1 MKKLALLIGFVG
13 LFFVLSFFLPYERAF
28 IALTVFVEE
37 HRAIARILYFAVY
50 VVAVVL
56 IVPGSILTLL
66 GGFLFG
72 VVEGFVLVS
81 ISSVTGACLAFT
93 IGRYFARQ
101 WVEERTQSF
110 ERWVEFDHAIAI
122 RGFYVV
128 LLTRLSPV
136 FPFNLLNYFLG
147 LTKIRFIHY
156 LLASW
161 LGMAPATLLYVY
173 LGSIALSAADV
184 LLGGGSNTMGQNTL
198 IVLGLIATVALVVVL
213 ARLASATL
221 KKEIQE
227 APE

>member
-13 LFFVLSFFLPYERAF
+13 LFFVLSFFLPYERVF

-110 ERWVEFDHAIAI
+110 ERWVEFDHADAI

>member
-1 MKKLALLIGFVG
+1 MKKLALLIAFVG
-13 LFFVLSFFLPYERAF
+13 LFFVLSFFLPYERVF
-28 IALTVFVEE
+28 MALTIFVEE

-50 VVAVVL
+50 VVAVVF

-81 ISSVTGACLAFT
+81 ISSVTGACLAFI

-101 WVEERTQSF
+101 WVEERVHSF
-110 ERWVEFDHAIAI
+110 ERWVEFDRAIAI

-147 LTKIRFIHY
+147 LTKIRFTHY

-184 LLGGGSNTMGQNTL
+184 LLGGGSNTMGQNAL
-198 IVLGLIATVALVVVL
+198 IVLGLMATVALVVVL

-221 KKEIQE
+221 TKEVQE

>member
-13 LFFVLSFFLPYERAF
+13 LFFVLSFFLPYERVF

-110 ERWVEFDHAIAI
+110 ERWVEFDHAVAI